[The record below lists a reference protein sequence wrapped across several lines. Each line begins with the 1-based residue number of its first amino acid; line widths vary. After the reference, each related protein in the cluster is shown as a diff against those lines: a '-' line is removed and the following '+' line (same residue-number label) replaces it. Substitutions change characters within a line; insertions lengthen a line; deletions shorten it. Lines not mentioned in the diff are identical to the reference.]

1 MLDAK
6 QLLRRRAFIGLV
18 ASGTIALAN
27 KPYTA
32 SAQLGTWPLQSGFP
46 GIDEQHLW
54 IRQTGRSEAVYTR
67 IRNDDYS
74 LDPNGYADLSWLFRD
89 WRGGDAHKWI
99 EPRLFDLLASV
110 QTDITLL
117 HGEPIELVLNSGY
130 RTPKRNATIEGAAAN
145 SQHIHGRAAD
155 ITVSGVS
162 HKDVRAS
169 AEAVGTPGMGRYASF
184 THLDVGP
191 SGRRWKG

>member
-1 MLDAK
+1 MSS
-6 QLLRRRAFIGLV
+6 QRTNLLRRTFLSLA
-18 ASGTIALAN
+18 ASGIAAYWA
-27 KPYTA
+27 KPNTA

-54 IRQTGRSEAVYTR
+54 IRQTGRTEAVYTR
-67 IRNDDYS
+67 IRHDDFS
-74 LDPNGYADLSWLFRD
+74 PDANGMADLSWLFRD
-89 WRGGDAHKWI
+89 WRGGDVHHWI
-99 EPRLFDLLASV
+99 DPGLFDLLASV

-117 HGEPIELVLNSGY
+117 NGEPIELVLNSGY
-130 RTPKRNATIEGAAAN
+130 RTPRRNATIEGAAAN
-145 SQHIHGRAAD
+145 SQHIYGRAAD

-169 AEAVGTPGMGRYASF
+169 AEAVGTPGLGRYASF

-191 SGRRWKG
+191 PGRRWRG